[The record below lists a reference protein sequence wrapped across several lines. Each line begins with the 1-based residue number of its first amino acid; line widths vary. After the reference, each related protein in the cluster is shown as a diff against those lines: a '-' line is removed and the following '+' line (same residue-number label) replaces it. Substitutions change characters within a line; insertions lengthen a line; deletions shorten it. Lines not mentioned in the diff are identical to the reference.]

1 VISSHIY
8 KKLLHFSIILFL
20 IATIIPQI
28 STVENA
34 QSTELGILN
43 NEGPFQGNI
52 ELSYDS
58 SDIEDEIIPQ
68 DETREIDLYINYYVS
83 GILTEYL
90 IPLLGDITVP
100 IQLSIGDHPDY
111 VNIELDPKIVYL
123 KVSTTESS
131 SPEISKISISVGTNA
146 PAFQRLLFNVSAVSS
161 QVKGRFNILNWV
173 RSAINKIQIIYKP
186 GYYSNFRYDF
196 DPFREIGAGNIT
208 TIPVN
213 ITGYSNAMSKLSF
226 EIIDPPENW
235 STSINQEY
243 LLGSAVYGQKT
254 TGTVDFTVQAPLTPG
269 YHNEVEQ
276 FQIRVTTM
284 AAGHPEVGIDNT
296 TILQFTVRSRGH
308 INGENSMDMI
318 SSYII
323 AIVLTTI
330 SAIIILTLIVIL
342 KKKHKI
348 QK

>member
-1 VISSHIY
+1 M
-8 KKLLHFSIILFL
+8 
-20 IATIIPQI
+20 
-28 STVENA
+28 
-34 QSTELGILN
+34 
-43 NEGPFQGNI
+43 
-52 ELSYDS
+52 
-58 SDIEDEIIPQ
+58 
-68 DETREIDLYINYYVS
+68 
-83 GILTEYL
+83 
-90 IPLLGDITVP
+90 LGDITVP
-100 IQLSIGDHPDY
+100 IKLSIGKHPDY
-111 VNIELDPKIVYL
+111 VDIKLDPEIVYL
-123 KVSTTESS
+123 KVSTTKSN
-131 SPEISKISISVGTNA
+131 SPELSEISISLSPTA
-146 PAFQRLLFNVSAVSS
+146 PGFQVQSFEVSAMSS
-161 QVKGRFNILNWV
+161 QIQGQFGFINWI
-173 RSAINKIQIIYKP
+173 RNSTNKIEISYVP
-186 GYYSNFRYDF
+186 GYYSNFNYQWTTYK
-196 DPFREIGAGNIT
+196 EIGAGNTT
-208 TIPVN
+208 TIPIN